1 MGQEFL
7 PHTFL
12 GVAPPREE
20 AMKDSVRRFLWIL
33 LAVFM
38 ALTFYGIFNA
48 GNPRSLFRL
57 VVRDPGYDVAVTVG
71 LSVVVAILVVLLTA
85 GREQTLR
92 HLLDMN
98 ADYMR
103 ELRRKGHSDE
113 QIAES
118 FLAELKVRKGG
129 LLYSLAKNRTLRYLS
144 KLT

>member
-1 MGQEFL
+1 
-7 PHTFL
+7 
-12 GVAPPREE
+12 
-20 AMKDSVRRFLWIL
+20 MKDSVRRFLWIL

-113 QIAES
+113 Q
-118 FLAELKVRKGG
+118 
-129 LLYSLAKNRTLRYLS
+129 
-144 KLT
+144 